1 VRRRHPQRPRP
12 LLVDVWAASQLV
24 EGLLDA
30 KLQAAGLDPYAWGTL
45 SVIGAFGPLTPSD
58 VAWRTGRPL
67 TTTSDLIRRLVERGE
82 VERLPNPEDGR
93 SQILQLTKEGERVWR
108 AGWPAVD
115 TTIQDIAANLERP
128 LDEVHDAIE
137 DLVAALRE
145 ASRNVNT
152 VP

>member
-1 VRRRHPQRPRP
+1 VRQRHPERPRP
-12 LLVDVWAASQLV
+12 LLVDVWAVSQLV
-24 EGLLDA
+24 EGLLDR
-30 KLQAAGLDPYAWGTL
+30 KLQAAGVDPYGWGTL

-82 VERLPNPEDGR
+82 VERLPNPDDGR
-93 SQILQLTKEGERVWR
+93 SQILQLTKKGEKSWR

-115 TTIQDIAANLERP
+115 TTLQEVAENLERP
-128 LDEVHDAIE
+128 LDELHDAIE
-137 DLVAALRE
+137 DLLEALRE

-152 VP
+152 AS

>member
-1 VRRRHPQRPRP
+1 VRARHPDRPRP
-12 LLVDVWAASQLV
+12 LLVDIWAVSQLV
-24 EGLLDA
+24 EALLDR
-30 KLQAAGLDPYAWGTL
+30 KLEEAGLDPYGWGTL
-45 SVIGAFGPLTPSD
+45 SIIGAFGPVTPSD

-67 TTTSDLIRRLVERGE
+67 TTTSDLIRRLVDRGE

-93 SQILQLTKEGERVWR
+93 SQLLRLTKKGERNWR

-115 TTIQDIAANLERP
+115 TTIRDVEANLERP
-128 LDEVHDAIE
+128 LEEVHDSIE
-137 DLVAALRE
+137 DLLEALRE

>member
-1 VRRRHPQRPRP
+1 VRSRHPDRPRP
-12 LLVDVWAASQLV
+12 LLVDIWTASELLG
-24 EGLLDA
+24 GLLDR
-30 KLQAAGLDPYAWGTL
+30 KLEAAGLDPNGWGTL

-93 SQILQLTKEGERVWR
+93 SQILRLTKEGEKAWR

-115 TTIQDIAANLERP
+115 TTLRDLAANLDRP
-128 LDEVHDAIE
+128 LDEIHDTIE
-137 DLVAALRE
+137 DLIAALRE

-152 VP
+152 IP